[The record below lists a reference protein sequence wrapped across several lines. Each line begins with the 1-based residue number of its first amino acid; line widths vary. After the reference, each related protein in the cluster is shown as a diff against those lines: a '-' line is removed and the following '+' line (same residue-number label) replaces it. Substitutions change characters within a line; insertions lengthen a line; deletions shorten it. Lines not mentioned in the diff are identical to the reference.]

1 MSVALFSEGFEL
13 PQGVMTYTDVSYAPE
28 VSEVCKLDMFVPE
41 GDRAMLLPTVISI
54 HGGCWDSGSRVDQWR
69 LCAQFAKEGWIAV
82 AVDYRLSDE
91 EPFPAAVTDL
101 RHAIRFLRTH
111 AMDFGINRH
120 CIMAHGHSAGGH
132 LAAMLGVLPDEV
144 VWDDDPAFPGI
155 SSKCHGVISVAA
167 HYDLQGVADT
177 VNDDRTLEALR
188 KFLPSADDDL
198 SEGLRLA
205 SPEFYVDENAAQ
217 FMVIHGDADKVAPF
231 YHAEVFAD
239 NIEGATSQP
248 AELITL
254 RGAGHKIW
262 NDPAVFPEMARFM
275 AELRRECN
283 A

>member
-1 MSVALFSEGFEL
+1 MFSEGFEL
-13 PQGVMTYTDVSYAPE
+13 PQGVMTYTDVRYAPE
-28 VSEVCKLDMFVPE
+28 VSEACKLDIFVPE

-54 HGGCWDSGSRVDQWR
+54 HGGCWDSGSRVDQWK
-69 LCAQFAKEGWIAV
+69 LCSQFALLGWIAI

-91 EPFPAAVTDL
+91 APFPAAVTDL
-101 RHAIRFLRTH
+101 RHAIRFLKAH

-120 CIMAHGHSAGGH
+120 CIVAQGHSAGGH
-132 LAAMLGVLPDEV
+132 LAAMLGVLPEELI
-144 VWDDDPAFPGI
+144 WDDDRAFPEI
-155 SSKCHGVISVAA
+155 SSKCDGVISVAA

-177 VNDDRTLEALR
+177 VIDERTLTALK

-205 SPEFYVDENAAQ
+205 SPEFYVDENAAR

-239 NIEGATSQP
+239 NVEGETSKP

-254 RGAGHKIW
+254 RGEGHKIW
-262 NDPAVFPEMARFM
+262 ENPAVFPEMTRFL
-275 AELRRECN
+275 AKLRESRN